1 MISSIALLSA
11 VLSLLPPPS
20 PGLAGGSPGRRAL
33 PWVSATVMATRLRVE
48 RGLQAQA
55 VQGSLDGR
63 RVALAVVPL
72 DDDARVYAELRTAQA
87 FLEMADVARRD
98 GIILQV
104 SSGYRTFAAQTQL
117 FHLYR
122 FGMGPLA
129 SRPGTSNHENGH
141 ALDIE
146 THQLA
151 TRLWLR
157 RHAARFGFER
167 TVPSERWHWEHW

>member
-20 PGLAGGSPGRRAL
+20 PGLSAASARRAL
-33 PWVSATVMATRLRVE
+33 PWVSATVLATRLHAE
-48 RGLQAQA
+48 RGLAAQA
-55 VQGSLDGR
+55 VQGTQDGR

-72 DDDARVYAELRTAQA
+72 DADARVYAEVRTALA
-87 FLEMADVARRD
+87 FLQMADAARLA
-98 GIILQV
+98 GLELQV
-104 SSGYRTFAAQTQL
+104 TSGYRTYAAQAEL
-117 FHLYR
+117 FRLYR

-129 SRPGTSNHENGH
+129 SRPGTSNHESGH

-146 THQLA
+146 SQKLGV
-151 TRLWLR
+151 RLWLR
-157 RHAARFGFER
+157 RHAGRFGFQR

>member
-1 MISSIALLSA
+1 MISPIALLSA

-20 PGLAGGSPGRRAL
+20 PGHPGASSQRAL
-33 PWVSATVMATRLRVE
+33 PWVSATVLASRLTAE
-48 RGLQAQA
+48 RGLHAQA

-63 RVALAVVPL
+63 KVALAVVPL
-72 DDDARVYAELRTAQA
+72 DEDARIWAEVRTAVA
-87 FLEMADVARRD
+87 FLDMADAARKA
-98 GIILQV
+98 GLTLQV
-104 SSGYRTFAAQTQL
+104 TSGYRSYAAQAEL
-117 FHLYR
+117 FRLYR

-146 THQLA
+146 SRELA
-151 TRLWLR
+151 VRLWLR
-157 RHAARFGFER
+157 RHAGRFGFQR